1 MNSEISLHFIGN
13 ENLWSEIIK
22 KTCYVLPYYDD
33 QFKQKRLLKE
43 VFKIFE
49 KLGEE
54 YQIKMLYNN
63 SEAYTGVEIDNFH
76 FNEIKLD
83 YLETEINRL
92 KRLMSKKEE
101 PKKKIIIE
109 I

>member
-1 MNSEISLHFIGN
+1 MNIELPLQVFGIPD
-13 ENLWSEIIK
+13 LWSELQK

-33 QFKQKRLLKE
+33 HYKQKRLLKE
-43 VFKIFE
+43 IFKIFE

-54 YQIKMLYNN
+54 YQIKFIYNN
-63 SEAYTGVEIDNFH
+63 SEAFTGVEIDEVH
-76 FNEIKLD
+76 FNDVKLD

-92 KRLMSKKEE
+92 KKIMSKKE
-101 PKKKIIIE
+101 KQKKIIIE

>member
-1 MNSEISLHFIGN
+1 MNSQISLHFIGN
-13 ENLWSEIIK
+13 ENLWSEMIK

-33 QFKQKRLLKE
+33 HFKQKRLLKE

-54 YQIKMLYNN
+54 YEIKFIYNN
-63 SEAYTGVEIDNFH
+63 SEAFTGVEINEVH
-76 FNEIKLD
+76 FNEVKLD

-92 KRLMSKKEE
+92 KKLMSKKE